1 MKEGPLMN
9 RNRAPGTRFA
19 LWLAALILAL
29 VPATRAQQDT
39 RAQDPSSAGSSS
51 ADAGSNTFPNK
62 PVVTSMETGQPLGD
76 QSGGG
81 PLPAGRS
88 GGLLRIGHLSLLS
101 LSSFYYYDS
110 NFEFK
115 PQPEGA
121 NAVAFEGL
129 LLYSIGNDRTA
140 LDLQYRP
147 YILVAQGSAQTN
159 LVGSAFNL
167 HTHHYFTP
175 VWLLDLENRFQYA
188 PAQGRLI
195 DPTIGPDLSATG
207 GIARNPF
214 LFNGQTTLTNAVVA
228 KISHSTEHDIL
239 SFQGQYQYLSA
250 WKDSNSQDSSSTHAT
265 TSTPSTSLQ
274 DNTGGVTISWTHNIS
289 TQHSFGA
296 SYVYNRALGSNNVDQ
311 FQYHSLFFE
320 YSQLL
325 RPSLQ
330 MVVSFGPSWQ
340 LPKNGKTGKHY
351 VASALLVKRFSASE
365 LVFSYATNY
374 GYIGIISNG
383 YYERYDGYY
392 SLHLTPRWD
401 ISAGMGYAKQD
412 IHQQQSFDGREEW
425 VRGTYLVTERLSAF
439 VAFSN
444 YAGQGGPYPY
454 ASRNLFIVG
463 ARWAYEREH
472 AVQP

>member
-1 MKEGPLMN
+1 MN
-9 RNRAPGTRFA
+9 RNAAPNARVA
-19 LWLAALILAL
+19 LWLTALLLAL
-29 VPATRAQQDT
+29 VPATRAQQDSPV
-39 RAQDPSSAGSSS
+39 QDPSSTGSSS
-51 ADAGSNTFPNK
+51 ADAGSNTLPNK

-76 QSGGG
+76 QSGSA

-88 GGLLRIGHLSLLS
+88 GDLFRIGHLSLLS
-101 LSSFYYYDS
+101 VSTFYEYDS
-110 NFEFK
+110 NFEFT

-121 NAVAFEGL
+121 NALAFQGL

-147 YILVAQGSAQTN
+147 YILVAQGSAHTN
-159 LVGSAFNL
+159 LIGSAFNL
-167 HTHHYFTP
+167 HTHHYFSP

-207 GIARNPF
+207 NFARNPF
-214 LFNGQTTLTNAVVA
+214 LFTNETTLNNAVVA
-228 KISHSTEHDIL
+228 RISYSTEHDIL
-239 SFQGQYQYLSA
+239 SFQGQYQYVSA
-250 WKDSNSQDSSSTHAT
+250 WTDSNSNDSTSTDSGKPT
-265 TSTPSTSLQ
+265 TSTPSASRQ
-274 DNTGGVTISWTHNIS
+274 QNTGGGTISWTHNIS
-289 TQHSFGA
+289 THQSFGA
-296 SYVYNRALGSNNVDQ
+296 SYVYNRSLISDSPDQ
-311 FQYHSLFFE
+311 FQYHSVLFD
-320 YSQLL
+320 YNQLL

-340 LPKNGKTGKHY
+340 LSTNGKTAKHY
-351 VASALLVKRFSASE
+351 IASALLVKRFSASE

-374 GYIGIISNG
+374 DYIGIISNG
-383 YYERYDGYY
+383 YYTRYDGYY

-412 IHQQQSFDGREEW
+412 IYKQSSFDGREGW
-425 VRGTYLVTERLSAF
+425 VQGSYLLTEKLSAF
-439 VAFSN
+439 VSFANF
-444 YAGQGGPYPY
+444 AGHGGPYPY

-463 ARWAYEREH
+463 ARWAYGRER